1 MYRGGGRVG
10 KGRGHRFR
18 TKSLIVNFTIF
29 LRRLPKAQS
38 YTKWWK
44 NAGPLFLQSKL
55 FNYCDT
61 KMRSL
66 YWPSASCISPAVF
79 ALSPIVYHWSFVYLC
94 IPIVYHWSFVAKM
107 PTFGILMCI
116 CEDLIALCAILCC
129 KQLTLSTTSHF
140 FSIYFEYFMSTYFS
154 VLLTLPSKIFLKFQY
169 I

>member
-1 MYRGGGRVG
+1 MKRGGGGVTG
-10 KGRGHRFR
+10 LGVNPRFYHFFW
-18 TKSLIVNFTIF
+18 L
-29 LRRLPKAQS
+29 KAQS
-38 YTKWWK
+38 HTKQWN

-61 KMRSL
+61 KICSL
-66 YWPSASCISPAVF
+66 YWPSAKCISPAVF

-140 FSIYFEYFMSTYFS
+140 LSVYFEYFMFSYFS
-154 VLLTLPSKIFLKFQY
+154 VLLTTVCAVQRHCGLTC
-169 I
+169 

>member
-1 MYRGGGRVG
+1 M
-10 KGRGHRFR
+10 
-18 TKSLIVNFTIF
+18 
-29 LRRLPKAQS
+29 
-38 YTKWWK
+38 K

-116 CEDLIALCAILCC
+116 CEDLIALCAILCANSWPC
-129 KQLTLSTTSHF
+129 RQQHIFWVFTLNIICLRTFQYFLLCHQRFFWS
-140 FSIYFEYFMSTYFS
+140 FSIFKNTTLCF
-154 VLLTLPSKIFLKFQY
+154 LLHLLYPIHAYKLYELYMYARLRLVF
-169 I
+169 